1 MVTKFGFRG
10 IFRLRLLKSMFCCLT
25 AVACGCVS
33 AAGRSPMS
41 ERTYFPTPVALSDSS
56 VDVRLDD
63 TSGVV
68 SFRLDARGAM
78 DGIGERPGLAKA
90 YWGIDIVLPDDTVRL
105 TLRHG
110 NTAFG
115 DIFDRRQNL
124 LTLSR
129 GSKKIKEVDADGF
142 ESSDGVY
149 NTLRL
154 GVDCLND
161 EVLVSGGGRRVEDV
175 FKVSVPDVK
184 SAVALRV
191 WSRGELAVSSLS
203 LETVRSPQ
211 VELSTSW
218 TQESL
223 IAHFRESKDSIEGY
237 WQYLDREND
246 PAYARPGGRYLLAV
260 VKAES
265 GGYDIIYVDGAE
277 KMRDEWKPMMLKGR
291 LKPTIFVDHFDL
303 EWIDSTFE
311 SLERDIHATVTDKAI
326 LALSFPLLKT
336 VMRFSRVPTSCLS
349 QGMSDR

>member
-1 MVTKFGFRG
+1 MITKFGFRG
-10 IFRLRLLKSMFCCLT
+10 IFRLKLLKSMFCCLA
-25 AVACGCVS
+25 AVACGCIS
-33 AAGRSPMS
+33 AAGRSPLS
-41 ERTYFPTPVALSDSS
+41 ERTYFPTPVALSDSN

-63 TSGVV
+63 ASGVV
-68 SFRLDARGAM
+68 SFRLDVRGAM
-78 DGIGERPGLAKA
+78 VGIGERPGLAKA

-129 GSKKIKEVDADGF
+129 GSKKIKEVDSAGF

-154 GVDCLND
+154 GVDCLNG

-175 FKVSVPDVK
+175 FNVSVPDVK

-191 WSRGELAVSSLS
+191 WSRGEFAVSSLS

-223 IAHFRESKDSIEGY
+223 TEHFRESKDPIEGY

-349 QGMSDR
+349 QEMSDR

>member
-10 IFRLRLLKSMFCCLT
+10 LLRLRFLKSMFCCLV
-25 AVACGCVS
+25 AVALGCVS
-33 AAGRSPMS
+33 AKGRSPMS
-41 ERTYFPTPVALSDSS
+41 ERAYFPAPVALCDSS
-56 VDVRLDD
+56 VEVRLDEE
-63 TSGVV
+63 SGVV
-68 SFRLDARGAM
+68 AFRFDVRGAM

-124 LTLSR
+124 LTLSNR
-129 GSKKIKEVDADGF
+129 DKKIKEVDADGF

-154 GVDCLND
+154 GVDCQKG
-161 EVLVSGGGRRVEDV
+161 EVLVSGGGRRVADV

-184 SAVALRV
+184 SVVALRV
-191 WSRGELAVSSLS
+191 WSVGRLDVSSLS
-203 LETVRSPQ
+203 LEIVRSPQ

-223 IAHFRESKDSIEGY
+223 TARFRESKDPIEGY
-237 WQYLDREND
+237 WQYLDRDND

-260 VKAES
+260 VRIES
-265 GGYDIIYVDGAE
+265 GGYDILYVDGAE

-311 SLERDIHATVTDKAI
+311 SIERDVHATVTDKAI
-326 LALSFPLLKT
+326 LTLSFPLLKT
-336 VMRFSRVPTSCLS
+336 VMRFSRVPISCLS
-349 QGMSDR
+349 QGMLDR

>member
-1 MVTKFGFRG
+1 MITKFGFRG
-10 IFRLRLLKSMFCCLT
+10 IFRLRLLKSMLCCLA
-25 AVACGCVS
+25 AVVLGCVS
-33 AAGRSPMS
+33 AEGRSPLS
-41 ERTYFPTPVALSDSS
+41 DRKYFPTPVSLSDSC
-56 VDVRLDD
+56 VEVRLDD
-63 TSGVV
+63 VSGVV
-68 SFRLDARGAM
+68 LFRIDVRGAM

-90 YWGIDIVLPDDTVRL
+90 YWGIDIVLPNDTVRL

-154 GVDCLND
+154 GVDYPD
-161 EVLVSGGGRRVEDV
+161 GKVVISGGGRRVEDV
-175 FKVSVPDVK
+175 FNVFVPDVK

-218 TQESL
+218 TQEL
-223 IAHFRESKDSIEGY
+223 LTAHFRESNDPIEGY

-260 VKAES
+260 VRAES

-277 KMRDEWKPMMLKGR
+277 KMRDEWRPMMLKGR

-311 SLERDIHATVTDKAI
+311 PIERDIHATVTDKAI
-326 LALSFPLLKT
+326 LTLSFPLFKT
-336 VMRFSRVPTSCLS
+336 VMRFSRVPTSYLS